1 MKIDAHVHFWGLLSP
16 DKVWI
21 RKKIAALQRDF
32 APEDLKPLMRQAG
45 VEGVVL
51 VQAAPDYQETDY
63 FLKIAANESM
73 VRGVIGWV
81 NLEEDDDKLEA
92 SLRHYEKEAKFKG
105 VRNHPPREFE
115 VKWLRD
121 SKVRRG
127 YKKLIQH
134 SLPCDLMVTCKQLR
148 ETRELLLELP
158 DLTAIINH
166 GGRPF
171 VMTGEVEPWASEM
184 RAIARDTNAY
194 CKLSGLVERAGQ
206 EWTTDSV
213 RPWVEILLE
222 TFGPNRLMFA
232 SNWPVMTI
240 MSTYIGWW
248 ETLSNI
254 LERIGTTTLD
264 RDALLGATAA
274 RVYRLED

>member
-1 MKIDAHVHFWGLLSP
+1 MKIDAHVHFWGVKFP
-16 DKVWI
+16 EKVWI

-32 APEDLKPLMRQAG
+32 APDDLRPLMREAG

-63 FLKIAANESM
+63 FLEIAASEDF
-73 VRGVIGWV
+73 VRGVVGWV
-81 NLEEDDDKLEA
+81 NLEEDEDTLEA
-92 SLRHYEKEAKFKG
+92 SLERYRKNPKFKA
-105 VRNHPPREFE
+105 VRNHPPREFD

-121 SKVRRG
+121 SKVKRG
-127 YKKLIQH
+127 YRKLIER
-134 SLPCDLMVTCKQLR
+134 SIPCDLMVTCRQLR
-148 ETRELLLELP
+148 ETRELLLELV
-158 DLTAIINH
+158 DLSAIINH

-213 RPWVEILLE
+213 QPWVETLLE
-222 TFGPNRLMFA
+222 AFGPNRLMFA

-240 MSTYIGWW
+240 MATYAGWW
-248 ETLSNI
+248 ETLADV
-254 LERIGTTTLD
+254 LDRIGASVQD

-274 RVYRLED
+274 KAYRL

>member
-1 MKIDAHVHFWGLLSP
+1 MKIDAHVHFWGAKFP
-16 DKVWI
+16 EKVWI

-32 APEDLKPLMRQAG
+32 APDDLRPLMRETG

-63 FLKIAANESM
+63 FLKIGASESF
-73 VRGVIGWV
+73 VLGVVGWV
-81 NLEEDDDKLEA
+81 NLEEDEDTLEA
-92 SLRHYEKEAKFKG
+92 SLERYGKNSKFKG
-105 VRNHPPREFE
+105 VRNHPPREFDA
-115 VKWLRD
+115 KWLRD
-121 SKVRRG
+121 SKVKRG
-127 YKKLIQH
+127 YRKLIER
-134 SLPCDLMVTCKQLR
+134 SFPCDLMVTCRQLQ
-148 ETRELLLELP
+148 ETRQLLMELG

-206 EWTTDSV
+206 EWTMESV

-222 TFGPNRLMFA
+222 AFGPNRLMFA

-240 MSTYIGWW
+240 MATYAGWW
-248 ETLSNI
+248 ETLSNV
-254 LERIGTTTLD
+254 LDGIGASAQD

-274 RVYRLED
+274 KAYRL

>member
-1 MKIDAHVHFWGLLSP
+1 MKIDAHVHFWGTTFP
-16 DKVWI
+16 EKVWI

-32 APEDLKPLMRQAG
+32 APNDLRPLMRETG

-51 VQAAPDYQETDY
+51 VQAAPDHHETDY
-63 FLKIAANESM
+63 FIKIAESESF
-73 VRGVIGWV
+73 VRGVVGWV
-81 NLEEDDDKLEA
+81 NLEDVNALEA
-92 SLRHYEKEAKFKG
+92 SLERYRKSTKFKA
-105 VRNHPPREFE
+105 VRNHPPKEFDA
-115 VKWLRD
+115 KWLTD
-121 SKVRRG
+121 GKVKQG
-127 YKKLIQH
+127 YQRLIEW
-134 SLPCDLMVTCKQLR
+134 SIPCDLMVTCRQLQ

-158 DLTAIINH
+158 DLIAIINH

-206 EWTTDSV
+206 EWTIESV

-222 TFGPNRLMFA
+222 TFGPDRLMFA

-240 MSTYIGWW
+240 MATYAGWW
-248 ETLSNI
+248 ETISYVLDK
-254 LERIGTTTLD
+254 IGASAKN
-264 RDALLGATAA
+264 REALLGGTATK
-274 RVYRLED
+274 VYRLEG